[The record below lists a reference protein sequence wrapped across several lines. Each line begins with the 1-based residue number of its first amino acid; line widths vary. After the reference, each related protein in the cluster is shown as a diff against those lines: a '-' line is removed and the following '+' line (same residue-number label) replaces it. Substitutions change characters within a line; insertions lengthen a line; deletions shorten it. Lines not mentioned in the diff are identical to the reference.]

1 MARRVH
7 TGKNVSEGLMLFYK
21 MRILSVGPPSCS
33 NLYLESS
40 YPRRDLMPSPCRI
53 KPLQLVPGQEHGAE
67 AMAGSGPGAAAAL
80 HASDYSGPLCRPTRV
95 CLPAPIPPPTSPWR
109 GQSLTLSLRNQCRK
123 IPAAAISPLFCGCP
137 GHCSAQSQRQRGSM
151 DTR

>member
-80 HASDYSGPLCRPTRV
+80 HASDYSGPYQG
-95 CLPAPIPPPTSPWR
+95 LPASSHTTPNATVAGTVNVVAYAFSQEPVQEDPGSCHLAVVLWVPRALLSPATAPE
-109 GQSLTLSLRNQCRK
+109 G
-123 IPAAAISPLFCGCP
+123 
-137 GHCSAQSQRQRGSM
+137 
-151 DTR
+151 